1 MQQSHDKQSYFS
13 LSRESCISED
23 ICVVSSLGAMLVAAS
38 CGSETLTLKWFSIAG
53 QGVAAFA
60 RAIAATD
67 LQYLDIS
74 HSRLVSWAGIAL
86 FTCTI
91 LTVGAQS

>member
-1 MQQSHDKQSYFS
+1 MSTRQGKP
-13 LSRESCISED
+13 ISEG
-23 ICVVSSLGAMLVAAS
+23 IFSVFHLGSMLVAAS
-38 CGSETLTLKWFSIAG
+38 LGREALTLECSSIAG

-86 FTCTI
+86 FIRTI
-91 LTVGAQS
+91 LELGAKS